1 MDLVDAVYSRMTAS
15 DRSAERVPKALFRYY
30 CAIMWWCRVLWLKK
44 SNARILS
51 TSEEDL
57 LDLSS
62 LEMSL
67 PSAIA
72 QYLANVG
79 IFKHGDEQFY
89 FDFQSTDFSGTFHHL
104 PFKEGWPVR
113 PHGIMTPSEFWIYA
127 HVPVPGVYAL
137 SVVNEAANSGSGS
150 PQIQNLSFLC
160 PATTDTVD
168 EWVPNANINGWD
180 VTKDPCL
187 HSS

>member
-1 MDLVDAVYSRMTAS
+1 MSTIPIAGWGGIELFPQCIDNFPTFTIEAGPYMDLVDAVYSRMTVF
-15 DRSAERVPKALFRYY
+15 DRSAGRIPKALFRYY

-89 FDFQSTDFSGTFHHL
+89 FDFQSTGFF
-104 PFKEGWPVR
+104 R
-113 PHGIMTPSEFWIYA
+113 
-127 HVPVPGVYAL
+127 
-137 SVVNEAANSGSGS
+137 
-150 PQIQNLSFLC
+150 NLSSL
-160 PATTDTVD
+160 A
-168 EWVPNANINGWD
+168 I
-180 VTKDPCL
+180 
-187 HSS
+187 